1 MKFQLIK
8 NHLFL
13 LDSVQPM
20 INEPSQNLSINMS
33 TIEQLETYS
42 GNWLCSSTGSPEPTI
57 KWTSN
62 TNYLS
67 NDRLIIQPG
76 NFSIDDVVNPYEFKC
91 TAENSAGE
99 DTRLIRIRVDID
111 LTEQIKNLTNVT
123 SEILKQYTRI
133 IKRNIQGVNNTYEHF
148 YVVREVVDRNA
159 DYLSSLVDKY
169 NDTNVDI
176 DVLETILQ
184 TGDDIIQVELQQP
197 VEEDKGEV
205 EVISL
210 INLIYII
217 HYTYIYLLYY
227 VLLHQ
232 LSLLCKNLPYN
243 LIIIL

>member
-1 MKFQLIK
+1 M
-8 NHLFL
+8 
-13 LDSVQPM
+13 VG
-20 INEPSQNLSINMS
+20 
-33 TIEQLETYS
+33 S
-42 GNWLCSSTGSPEPTI
+42 GNPVELHSQFPE
-57 KWTSN
+57 N
-62 TNYLS
+62 V
-67 NDRLIIQPG
+67 G
-76 NFSIDDVVNPYEFKC
+76 
-91 TAENSAGE
+91 GE
-99 DTRLIRIRVDID
+99 DTKQIRIRVDID

-159 DYLSSLVDKY
+159 DNLASLVDKY

-210 INLIYII
+210 INLIYVI
-217 HYTYIYLLYY
+217 HTYTYYTSL
-227 VLLHQ
+227 LLHQ